1 MHIWNILHDW
11 YFCIECNFFISERIR
26 RFNTSSTSIQWYF
39 TAVLIRFFN
48 LIKDKIITYHIYI
61 NFCLMLFERFMKKL
75 SITTSAVYFPTVK
88 KQGSSHK
95 RISLYS
101 TLSFK
106 KLTITLITGLHFYV
120 LNDSFNWLIDSLK
133 SKQISMRY
141 ASTDNFFL

>member
-1 MHIWNILHDW
+1 M
-11 YFCIECNFFISERIR
+11 F
-26 RFNTSSTSIQWYF
+26 
-39 TAVLIRFFN
+39 
-48 LIKDKIITYHIYI
+48 
-61 NFCLMLFERFMKKL
+61 FERFMKKF

-120 LNDSFNWLIDSLK
+120 LNDSFN
-133 SKQISMRY
+133 
-141 ASTDNFFL
+141 